1 MSNSNFSLMSNAQ
14 MDQSAYG
21 RPHHHHHVR
30 RPHGHVRHSLTSQHM
45 AFHFLRQQAVEFQ
58 LY

>member
-1 MSNSNFSLMSNAQ
+1 MLNAQ

>member
-1 MSNSNFSLMSNAQ
+1 MSNVQ

-21 RPHHHHHVR
+21 RRPRHPRVR
-30 RPHGHVRHSLTSQHM
+30 RPHAHVRHSLTSQHM
-45 AFHFLRQQAVEFQ
+45 VSHFLHRQGVGFQ